1 MRGWFFVNER
11 TVSQFAP
18 ITTKKEMNDMYEFA
32 KIGTMQFVL
41 WLTGTVLFLGIPVL
55 IAILWTVKKK
65 EKFTSVLTGAVTFL
79 LFALILEKPIQN
91 VLIFPTAMGLPDHGI
106 AQFINARPVL
116 WAFLVG
122 FFPGLFEETGRFVAF
137 KTVLK
142 NRKNRETSISYG
154 IGHGGFEVMLIL
166 GLTYINYITYGIMI
180 NSGAYAETIKQIAQ
194 VMPDQVDAY
203 LAIPDQLAAF
213 TAGSFAINLY
223 ERIFAVLFHIGAS
236 ILVFYACRDKKKIW
250 LYPLAIILHTLMDG
264 ILGLDLAGVI
274 ELSDWGLEGVCT
286 VMGLAVFFGAYFL
299 LYKKDSSV
307 PEKTDIT

>member
-1 MRGWFFVNER
+1 
-11 TVSQFAP
+11 
-18 ITTKKEMNDMYEFA
+18 MYEFA

-116 WAFLVG
+116 LAFLVG

-142 NRKNRETSISYG
+142 KRKNRETSISYG

-166 GLTYINYITYGIMI
+166 GL
-180 NSGAYAETIKQIAQ
+180 
-194 VMPDQVDAY
+194 QVDAY

-264 ILGLDLAGVI
+264 ILGLDFAGVI

-307 PEKTDIT
+307 PEKADIT